1 MNKVSV
7 IMARGVEGCGVTK
20 YTVEQIKWLRKHG
33 YETKVYAAKDK
44 NYSRKYAHDLGD
56 FEHFKFA
63 DEAGINKMIEECNN
77 SDVIMINSLPSKDT
91 GRGKGSG
98 ARAVDNWKHAL
109 KSFTKPVVLIQHDH
123 TVHSI
128 KRNGA
133 LNEAI
138 DAADVIFAHA
148 TTNDF
153 SEYVK
158 EHTGAG
164 NPLLAA
170 LGENTDSPNIL
181 SFQPGIDFD
190 GIRKQ
195 YWKPIEDQDA
205 RHHKWIGRCTSWKGY
220 KLMFSWHNNFLA
232 PNKYLTTFEGIERSP
247 AYLGFKEISDYYDE
261 LPNHPDD
268 VDLSQRYGDKAS
280 VFSTFINDELMHR
293 MSRVGFGYQLSIL
306 KPKYIERSIEY
317 THQEIVAAGVIPV
330 FRKEYGDVCKHR
342 LTGDPLSQS
351 KNNYTLWL
359 DETNGAEVIDQVNK
373 LTNDSCLRDEWR
385 EGAFEFYKQHQDSE
399 FTFVDLMTQ
408 IKENI

>member
-33 YETKVYAAKDK
+33 YEVKVYAAKDK
-44 NYSRKYAHDLGD
+44 NYSRKYAHDLGE

-63 DEAGINKMIEECNN
+63 DERAINTMIEECNN

-98 ARAVDNWKHAL
+98 AEAVENWKKAL
-109 KSFTKPVVLIQHDH
+109 TSFTKPVVLIQHDH
-123 TVHSI
+123 TVYSI

-138 DAADVIFAHA
+138 DAADIIFAHA

-153 SEYVK
+153 SNYVK

-170 LGENTDSPNIL
+170 LGHEDTSPEIF

-190 GIRKQ
+190 GIRAK
-195 YWKPIEDQDA
+195 YWKPIEEQDS
-205 RHHKWIGRCTSWKGY
+205 RHHKWIGRTTSWKGFD
-220 KLMFSWHNNFLA
+220 LMFHWHNNFLM
-232 PNKYLTTFEGIERSP
+232 PNGYLSTFEGIEKSP
-247 AYLGFKEISDYYDE
+247 AYLSFKEISDYYAE
-261 LPNHPDD
+261 LGNSPDD
-268 VDLSQRYGDKAS
+268 VDMSSRYGDKAS

-317 THQEIVAAGVIPV
+317 THQEVVAAGAIPV
-330 FRKEYGDVCKHR
+330 FRKEYGDACKHR
-342 LTGDPLSQS
+342 VTGDPLSES
-351 KNNYTLWL
+351 ANNYTLWL
-359 DETNGAEVIDQVNK
+359 DKTNGAEVIEQVKK
-373 LTNDSCLRDEWR
+373 LTNDPVLRDEWR
-385 EGAFEFYKQHQDSE
+385 EGAYEFYKQHQDAE
-399 FTFVDLMTQ
+399 LTFADLMNK
-408 IKENI
+408 IKENV